1 MSYIK
6 LVKGHSYKT
15 SLKDISTGTYI
26 VLFNEHRDYFL
37 FDINYN
43 KDRDKLKYVHPI
55 YRLNEYISSLMHE
68 IIRGWG
74 DYYFMQYSDIIS
86 GNIYYNENVKFIC
99 EQKDNY
105 KKIFYLSKY
114 SQKYQLYDSN
124 NDNLFKWY
132 EDNILKLEPN
142 NEYIIYNFEKTIYGN
157 VIYAKN
163 KKNEINYYYVNNKVM
178 NILEKYFKN
187 KKEDS
192 YYHVYCTYNNYEA
205 RPNSLTLITGDKI
218 ITDDG
223 MKVLRQKLYLK
234 DLVVGN
240 VCVGSYTF
248 YINNAKFI
256 DYKKEGRY
264 NFLVMHIYNND
275 NQYNNFILGYE
286 FKEKEYYYL
295 KFEEKLILKNIDKDI
310 AKNFEEMKR
319 QDLYTYIL
327 SNNEKRGM
335 TISIDK
341 DHNITYRLVKINDDF
356 FKSKSISTLD
366 ISLLK
371 SQIVSEPCEINHF
384 NGEVEDF
391 DYKD

>member
-1 MSYIK
+1 MNRK
-6 LVKGHSYKT
+6 
-15 SLKDISTGTYI
+15 
-26 VLFNEHRDYFL
+26 
-37 FDINYN
+37 IN
-43 KDRDKLKYVHPI
+43 I
-55 YRLNEYISSLMHE
+55 
-68 IIRGWG
+68 
-74 DYYFMQYSDIIS
+74 
-86 GNIYYNENVKFIC
+86 
-99 EQKDNY
+99 
-105 KKIFYLSKY
+105 KKIFYLEKSTR
-114 SQKYQLYDSN
+114 KYQLYDSN

-142 NEYIIYNFEKTIYGN
+142 NEYIIYGFEKTIYGN

-178 NILEKYFKN
+178 NILEKYFKSKRDN
-187 KKEDS
+187 
-192 YYHVYCTYNNYEA
+192 YYQDEKIYCTYNNKEVMP
-205 RPNSLTLITGDKI
+205 RSGLILITEDKI
-218 ITDDG
+218 ITDNG
-223 MKVLRQKLYLK
+223 MKVLYQKLCL
-234 DLVVGN
+234 DLGI
-240 VCVGSYTF
+240 GSFTF
-248 YINNAKFI
+248 YINKAKFI

-264 NFLVMHIYNND
+264 NFLIMHIYNND

-295 KFEEKLILKNIDKDI
+295 KFEEKLILKNIDIDI
-310 AKNFEEMKR
+310 AKNFEEMKK
-319 QDLYTYIL
+319 QDLYTYLL

-341 DHNITYRLVKINDDF
+341 DHNITYRLVWLNDDF